1 MKIARVLILA
11 LAGAAAADAQN
22 VNIVMKDG
30 SVVATKEI
38 VRRTGD
44 LIMAK
49 VERQMPPPAQGQ
61 APVTPP
67 VDEVGF
73 AVQKIAKIE
82 FPEPAQL
89 KQSAALIGQGKIDE
103 ALSRLDS
110 VFRYYEGF
118 RDAPGSWWGEAAVLK
133 VGALLTQ
140 GKDSDAASLVDQ
152 LNRFATEPQTALAG
166 RALSAALMSRRGDHA
181 RAVEVFE
188 AVMKDGSAPDVLAV
202 AAIYK
207 GRSHL
212 ALKQYDPAALSF
224 LQIPVLYPEAK
235 HLLPASTLGAGQA
248 FAGLQDRARA
258 KDVLTGLIK
267 DFPSTS
273 EAGQA
278 REELAAIAKIEKAL
292 EDPK

>member
-1 MKIARVLILA
+1 MKIAMLFLVTFA
-11 LAGAAAADAQN
+11 WAAAADAQN
-22 VNIVMKDG
+22 IIMKDG
-30 SVVATKEI
+30 SVVATKGI

-44 LIMAK
+44 LIMAR
-49 VERQMPPPAQGQ
+49 VERQTPAPAAGQ
-61 APVTPP
+61 APAAPK
-67 VDEVGF
+67 VDEVGY

-89 KQSAALIGQGKIDE
+89 KEAAALIGQGKIDD
-103 ALSRLDS
+103 AMTRLEP

-133 VGALLTQ
+133 AGALLTQ
-140 GKDSDAASLVDQ
+140 GKDADAASLVDQ

-181 RAVEVFE
+181 RALEVFE
-188 AVMKDGSAPDVLAV
+188 TVMKDSTAPDVLAV

-224 LQIPVLYPEAK
+224 LQIPVFYPEAK
-235 HLLPASTLGAGQA
+235 HLLPASTLGAGQSY
-248 FAGLQDRARA
+248 AGLQDRTRA
-258 KDVLTGLIK
+258 KDTLNGLIK
-267 DFPSTS
+267 DFPSTR
-273 EAGQA
+273 EAEQA
-278 REELAAIAKIEKAL
+278 QQELAAIAKIEKAL
-292 EDPK
+292 EEPK

>member
-1 MKIARVLILA
+1 MKIASVFVILFSCV
-11 LAGAAAADAQN
+11 AAAEAQN
-22 VNIVMKDG
+22 ILMKDG
-30 SVVATKEI
+30 SVVATKGI

-44 LIMAK
+44 LIMAR
-49 VERQMPPPAQGQ
+49 VERQAPAAAQGQ
-61 APVTPP
+61 APAAPKI
-67 VDEVGF
+67 DEVGF

-89 KQSAALIGQGKIDE
+89 GESAALIGQGKIDE
-103 ALSRLDS
+103 GLARLDP

-133 VGALLTQ
+133 AGALLTQ
-140 GKDSDAASLVDQ
+140 GKDQDAASLVDQ

-181 RAVEVFE
+181 RAVEIFDAVVKE
-188 AVMKDGSAPDVLAV
+188 ATSPDVLAV

-207 GRSHL
+207 GRSLL
-212 ALKQYDPAALSF
+212 ALKQFDPAVLSF
-224 LQIPVLYPEAK
+224 LQIPVFFPEAK

-248 FAGLQDRARA
+248 YAGMQDRARA
-258 KDVLTGLIK
+258 KDVLNGLIK
-267 DFPSTS
+267 DFPSTP

-278 REELAAIAKIEKAL
+278 QQELAAIAKIEKAL